1 MTKPTISFITA
12 NYVARAL
19 NYNGDTDWAIH
30 DAATRLIDGQSFSA
44 IAGDIAT
51 AGFDH
56 IDIWTAHCHYLAHH
70 DTDYLEVVKG
80 LCSAYDFTLSSYAG
94 GLRPSKPSEIE
105 APFRF
110 MKQLGAPL
118 FAGGIFGTMSAQEAM
133 PHIQAACEKYDV
145 RYAFENHPET
155 SIDEILDKIG
165 RGKFNRCGIA
175 LDTGWC
181 GRQGIDAV
189 EAVKRLRDHLM
200 IVHLKDID
208 QKDGVTTCTLG
219 DGMVPVEKV
228 VRYLIEDGWQGSIS
242 IEHSAYDR
250 DPMPEIVTSRSR
262 LLQWM

>member
-1 MTKPTISFITA
+1 MSS
-12 NYVARAL
+12 
-19 NYNGDTDWAIH
+19 NGTD
-30 DAATRLIDGQSFSA
+30 L
-44 IAGDIAT
+44 
-51 AGFDH
+51 
-56 IDIWTAHCHYLAHH
+56 L
-70 DTDYLEVVKG
+70 
-80 LCSAYDFTLSSYAG
+80 AG
-94 GLRPSKPSEIE
+94 GV
-105 APFRF
+105 
-110 MKQLGAPL
+110 
-118 FAGGIFGTMSAQEAM
+118 FGSMSAVDAM
-133 PHIQAACEKYDV
+133 PHVQAACEKYGV
-145 RYAFENHPET
+145 RYAFENHPEK
-155 SIDEILDKIG
+155 SVGEILQSIG
-165 RGKFNRCGIA
+165 AGKYNRVGVA

-208 QKDGVTTCTLG
+208 QKDGVTTYTLG